1 VPALSG
7 DRRGHDDATTPR
19 RNEARRNEARATRR
33 EATPA
38 VHDHHDVIATRDD
51 VVARVLSGDD
61 GVEDAIAL
69 LDRAEADLE
78 VPLVDEAER
87 QRLTE
92 LATGDTERPSHW
104 HSLLARRGD
113 RAVGYAGALLP
124 TAPGLT
130 ATGDIAVL
138 REGEPCTPVLGAL
151 LAGLEGLGWQHL
163 AGRLQVWVRHAQP
176 SDVVCATDEGYGV
189 DRRLGVLGRWL
200 DRPLP
205 DGAEVVG
212 TTVRAYRPDVDDAGV
227 VEVLAAA
234 YAGTADGGWDL
245 ARFRERR
252 GLSWFRAEDLL
263 VAQDDDG
270 WIAGIHWLKRRSE
283 DVGEVYNL
291 AIHPRAQGRGLGGVL
306 LAAGLRHLAE
316 VGCRDAL
323 LWVDLANERA
333 VRLYISQGFTTRW
346 EDVAFA
352 RTLRGTGSMPSASH
366 GAVAA
371 G

>member
-1 VPALSG
+1 
-7 DRRGHDDATTPR
+7 
-19 RNEARRNEARATRR
+19 
-33 EATPA
+33 

-212 TTVRAYRPDVDDAGV
+212 TAVRAYRPDVDDAGV

-245 ARFRERR
+245 ARFRGRR